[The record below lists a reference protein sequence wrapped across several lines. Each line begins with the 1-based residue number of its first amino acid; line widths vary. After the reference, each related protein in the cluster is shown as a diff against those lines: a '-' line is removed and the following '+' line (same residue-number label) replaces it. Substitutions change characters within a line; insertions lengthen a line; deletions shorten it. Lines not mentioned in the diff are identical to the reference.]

1 MTSTTTL
8 TWTWCLHSQHYVT
21 YSQPR
26 PSFINLF
33 VQYSQSDLP
42 PLRPLWEPRFE
53 PGMGGSSG
61 RYTNHTSLTAQS
73 HKNSEFAKV
82 YEILFVRTLMTR
94 YIKPIY
100 SYHIV
105 SSLYRLK
112 IVYYSLFNKRVQIKV
127 KLVGCFYF
135 CLLLELKNIHMVFF
149 FVVYRFDILRGF
161 VDYVSSFGIL
171 LVVVHCRKY
180 FGSIT

>member
-21 YSQPR
+21 YSQPGPIVLLIYLYNIHRAICR
-26 PSFINLF
+26 PSDHSE
-33 VQYSQSDLP
+33 SQDSNPEL
-42 PLRPLWEPRFE
+42 
-53 PGMGGSSG
+53 GGSSG

-73 HKNSEFAKV
+73 PKHSKFAKV

-135 CLLLELKNIHMVFF
+135 CLLLELKFKYPHGFF
-149 FVVYRFDILRGF
+149 FRCI
-161 VDYVSSFGIL
+161 SFRYSAWF
-171 LVVVHCRKY
+171 C
-180 FGSIT
+180 